1 MTFENMDFWNN
12 YLGGHRV
19 QSGWFPAVKLFIE
32 KNKCIPNVL
41 QIESEY
47 ILYFHYN
54 KLDSIISEYMEGY
67 DTGNNILSEYYDTT
81 HDMIYVAERYC
92 EVGEG
97 IAVSMLDGLIK
108 NELESAENLM
118 PDTANGYFCCVETF
132 LILYTPNKRQEA
144 KALLQ
149 KIKPSILKV
158 KVASTLNMVCKE
170 NYDYYL
176 YPFEIKKPNMNLL
189 QNYGEKFIPV
199 HEKIMNAVKQKDR
212 QGVIL
217 LHGIPG
223 SGKTHYIRY
232 LINSLQDKE
241 LIYVP
246 PDMAYALSAPDFLPF
261 LMKHSNAV
269 LVIEDAE
276 NIIRDRQFQD
286 NQAVANLLNLSDGLL
301 GDCLNL
307 QIIATFNSDITKIDT
322 ALLRKG
328 RLIAQWKFDKLPVEQ
343 AQNLSNSLGF
353 NTNIEV
359 PMTLAEIYGQNEK
372 ITLSSAEI
380 TEKKIGF

>member
-1 MTFENMDFWNN
+1 HT
-12 YLGGHRV
+12 
-19 QSGWFPAVKLFIE
+19 
-32 KNKCIPNVL
+32 
-41 QIESEY
+41 
-47 ILYFHYN
+47 
-54 KLDSIISEYMEGY
+54 
-67 DTGNNILSEYYDTT
+67 
-81 HDMIYVAERYC
+81 
-92 EVGEG
+92 
-97 IAVSMLDGLIK
+97 
-108 NELESAENLM
+108 
-118 PDTANGYFCCVETF
+118 
-132 LILYTPNKRQEA
+132 
-144 KALLQ
+144 LLT
-149 KIKPSILKV
+149 V

-170 NYDYYL
+170 SYDYYL
-176 YPFEIKKPNMNLL
+176 YPFEIKKPHLNLDL
-189 QNYGEKFIPV
+189 NYGSDFIPV
-199 HEKIMNAVKQKDR
+199 HEKIMNALNQKDR
-212 QGVIL
+212 QGVVL

-232 LINSLQDKE
+232 LINILKDKE

-307 QIIATFNSDITKIDT
+307 QIIATFNSDITKIDA

-343 AQNLSNSLGF
+343 AQKLSASLGF
-353 NTNIEV
+353 QTEIAE
-359 PMTLAEIYGQNEK
+359 PMTLAEIYGQSEQNPADSKTSQEK
-372 ITLSSAEI
+372 R
-380 TEKKIGF
+380 IGF

>member
-1 MTFENMDFWNN
+1 MPIKDISFWNN
-12 YLGGHRV
+12 YQGGHRM
-19 QSGWFPAVKLFIE
+19 QSGWFPAMKLFLE
-32 KNKCIPNVL
+32 QNHSLPCIL
-41 QIESEY
+41 QFISEHAV
-47 ILYFHYN
+47 YFHY
-54 KLDSIISEYMEGY
+54 KTVETIINEHIGDYIPEQDVFSQ
-67 DTGNNILSEYYDTT
+67 YYDTT
-81 HDMIYVAERYC
+81 HHCLYVNERYC
-92 EVGEG
+92 DLGNG
-97 IAVSMLDGLIK
+97 LAILILDGHMK
-108 NELESAENLM
+108 NELESSANIP
-118 PDTANGYFCCVETF
+118 PDNEAGYYVCIEDIF
-132 LILYTPNKRQEA
+132 ILHTPSQKAAAIAFQEKLKHA
-144 KALLQ
+144 
-149 KIKPSILKV
+149 ILTV

-170 NYDYYL
+170 SYDYYL
-176 YPFEIKKPNMNLL
+176 YPFEIKKPHLNLDL
-189 QNYGEKFIPV
+189 NYGQDFMPV
-199 HEKIMNAVKQKDR
+199 HEKIMNALNQKDR
-212 QGVIL
+212 QGVVL

-232 LINSLQDKE
+232 LINILKDKE

-307 QIIATFNSDITKIDT
+307 QIIATFNSDITKIDA

-343 AQNLSNSLGF
+343 AQRLSESLGF
-353 NTNIEV
+353 QTTIQE
-359 PMTLAEIYGQNEK
+359 PMTLAEIYGQSELNSGTTKETK
-372 ITLSSAEI
+372 D
-380 TEKKIGF
+380 KRIGF